1 MGKFLPGN
9 PGRPKGALGKKKV
22 KRVDQ
27 YFLENN
33 INPVEQIMQELP
45 LLEPRD
51 RVKTMLELLSYCYA
65 KPNIYEPLEILDEN
79 SEVMDAFK
87 KVTDEALILI
97 AGGKK
102 EA

>member
-27 YFLENN
+27 YFLEKN

-65 KPNIYEPLEILDEN
+65 KPHQFEPLESIDEN

-102 EA
+102 DA

>member
-27 YFLENN
+27 YFIEND
-33 INPVEQIMQELP
+33 INPIEQIMRELP

-51 RVKTMLELLSYCYA
+51 RVKTMLELLTYCYA
-65 KPNIYEPLEILDEN
+65 KPNQYEPLESLDEN
-79 SEVMDAFK
+79 SEIMDKFK

-97 AGGKK
+97 AGGKI